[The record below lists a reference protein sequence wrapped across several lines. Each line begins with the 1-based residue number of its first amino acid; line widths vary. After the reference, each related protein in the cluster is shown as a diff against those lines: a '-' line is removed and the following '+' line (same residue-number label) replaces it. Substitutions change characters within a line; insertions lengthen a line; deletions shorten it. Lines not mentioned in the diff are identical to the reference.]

1 MSVLT
6 QRKPGSTFDR
16 ALATVDALAVDEQEA
31 LVDVVQKRIAAT
43 RRAALAEAVGGSR
56 RDYRRGRVRRGT
68 ADDLMAELRRA

>member
-31 LVDVVQKRIAAT
+31 LLDVVRKRIAAA
-43 RRAALAEAVGGSR
+43 RREQCGPERYGPSEH
-56 RDYRRGRVRRGT
+56 GPGQPT
-68 ADDLMAELRRA
+68 